1 MRLTKLQLKRI
12 IKEELEKV
20 MQEAPKKK
28 KKSIEG
34 EYYSGDDPEKVSGYL
49 KTLKSKYKVVLAALK
64 VIDEAPAVEM
74 VTIPYVK
81 RELTRLRD
89 YEEGWTSKIK
99 EAESEIGEKL
109 VSITNER
116 GQKEYKITSM
126 GDDIL
131 GYAKDVE
138 SGIFPGDDDEDEGEE
153 D

>member
-1 MRLTKLQLKRI
+1 MKLTQSRLRTI
-12 IKEELEKV
+12 ILEELQKA

-28 KKSIEG
+28 KKPIEG

-49 KTLKSKYKVVLAALK
+49 RTLKSKYKVVLAALEA
-64 VIDEAPAVEM
+64 IDEAPAFQM

-81 RELTRLRD
+81 RELTRLGN

-116 GQKEYKITSM
+116 GQKEYRITSM

-138 SGIFPGDDDEDEGEE
+138 SGIFSDDENEE
-153 D
+153 DF